1 MTGNKRQASTGV
13 YKYWHYIR
21 ARPSQQARETDLLPS
36 VQFLASSL
44 PRFLASLTIQTS
56 PKSIAMSDFLK
67 PAPEPATELGRYRVL
82 SSTAGIRV
90 SPLQLGAM
98 SIGDAWEGMMGSMD
112 KESSFKLLDAFVEA
126 GGNFIDTANNYQ
138 DEQSETWL
146 GEWMASRNNRDRM
159 VIATKFTTDYRS
171 HAMGKGN
178 APNSCGN
185 HRRSL
190 HMSLRDSLRKLQ
202 TDWIDV
208 LYVHW
213 WDYTTSIEE
222 LMDSL
227 HVMVEQGKVL
237 YLGISDTPAW
247 LASAANTYARAHG
260 KTPFSIYQG
269 RWNVMMRDFE
279 RDIIP
284 MALHFGMALAPWDV
298 LGSGKFQSAKAMEER
313 RKAGEGLR
321 TMLGPGQQTP
331 EEVKMS
337 EALAKVA
344 AEHGI
349 ESVTAIALAY
359 VLQKV
364 PNVFPLVGG
373 RKIEHLHDNIQALK
387 IKLTPE
393 QMEYL
398 ESVRSLDIGFPLSM
412 VGTDPKLTG
421 VPSPW
426 VSFSHKLALPA
437 PLQAIALQ

>member
-1 MTGNKRQASTGV
+1 MPIFQ
-13 YKYWHYIR
+13 
-21 ARPSQQARETDLLPS
+21 
-36 VQFLASSL
+36 
-44 PRFLASLTIQTS
+44 
-56 PKSIAMSDFLK
+56 
-67 PAPEPATELGRYRVL
+67 PAPEPPTELGRYRVL

-98 SIGDAWEGMMGSMD
+98 SIGDAWSGGMGSMD
-112 KESSFKLLDAFVEA
+112 KEASFKLLDTFVEA
-126 GGNFIDTANNYQ
+126 GGNFVDTANNYQ
-138 DEQSETWL
+138 NEQSETWV
-146 GEWMASRNNRDRM
+146 GEWMASRKNRDRM
-159 VIATKFTTDYRS
+159 VIATKFTTDYKSYEQGR
-171 HAMGKGN
+171 GTV
-178 APNSCGN
+178 PNCCGN
-185 HRRSL
+185 HKRSL
-190 HMSLRDSLRKLQ
+190 HMSVRDSLRKLR
-202 TDWIDV
+202 TDWIDI

-227 HVMVEQGKVL
+227 HIMVEQGKVL

-247 LASAANTYARAHG
+247 VVSAANTYARAHG

-269 RWNVMMRDFE
+269 RWNVMLRDFE

-298 LGSGKFQSAKAMEER
+298 LGGGKFQTGKALEER
-313 RKAGEGLR
+313 RKNGEGLR
-321 TMLGPGQQTP
+321 TILGPGEQTP
-331 EEVKMS
+331 EEVKIS

-373 RKIEHLHDNIQALK
+373 RKVEHLHDNIQALQV
-387 IKLTPE
+387 KLTPE
-393 QMEYL
+393 QVEYL
-398 ESVRSLDIGFPLSM
+398 EGLRPFNLGFPHDM
-412 VGTDPKLTG
+412 VGTDPRVSG

-426 VSFSHKLALPA
+426 VDFNCKLAVA
-437 PLQAIALQ
+437 PPLKGLTPP